1 MSDKKTIKVVK
12 RVERDAARRAKPKD
26 KSPQKTARDMVATVA
41 SWVDDF
47 QRNRRHETSEAISNL
62 VQARRQPAES

>member
-12 RVERDAARRAKPKD
+12 RVERDAARRAKSKD

-62 VQARRQPAES
+62 VRARRQPAES